1 MDGWIGPMIG
11 GINKD
16 GWKQSGIVHPPN
28 CYECPLLAVRV
39 QIKRCELTVCAGG
52 PSVLPESRV
61 TSGPDPDSHTLL
73 YPTQPELKRYS

>member
-1 MDGWIGPMIG
+1 MDGKKVVLSTLLTVRAATP
-11 GINKD
+11 
-16 GWKQSGIVHPPN
+16 S
-28 CYECPLLAVRV
+28 CALAVRV

-73 YPTQPELKRYS
+73 YPTQPELKPYSIQLS